1 MKGARSKLT
10 IPVQERRRPGRP
22 GPQSIDKD
30 QMRDRILDSSEQ
42 LFSES
47 GYSSTSFRDIAR
59 LAQVN
64 PALIG
69 YYFGIFGLLPFI
81 GLPLAIVAIVLGKKG
96 LNQYNAKP
104 TPGAKVH
111 AMIAL
116 VLGII
121 EVTFFTLFVLFIVIA
136 HQTKQ

>member
-1 MKGARSKLT
+1 MNPEKDKQPQMDPQPVVNDDSLQT
-10 IPVQERRRPGRP
+10 LIPT
-22 GPQSIDKD
+22 K
-30 QMRDRILDSSEQ
+30 
-42 LFSES
+42 
-47 GYSSTSFRDIAR
+47 
-59 LAQVN
+59 N
-64 PALIG
+64 KPALIG

-121 EVTFFTLFVLFIVIA
+121 EVTFFTLFVLIIIIA